1 MTIRRAVTCTT
12 VVLLALCMTG
22 VSKPAAAQSGKK
34 PMPGSTKSSGK
45 TVKTDP
51 LKMTGVRPRVSTTG
65 ALKMTGARFT
75 QKTVSTAAL
84 QMTGAA
90 FTQKQ
95 VKTEPITMTGIRQQ

>member
-1 MTIRRAVTCTT
+1 MAM
-12 VVLLALCMTG
+12 LLALCMTG
-22 VSKPAAAQSGKK
+22 VSKSVAAQSARK
-34 PMPGSTKSSGK
+34 PVPGSTKSWGK

-51 LKMTGVRPRVSTTG
+51 IRMTGVRPRVSTAG

-75 QKTVSTAAL
+75 QKTVLTSPL

-95 VKTEPITMTGIRQQ
+95 VRTEPITMTGIRQQ